1 MFRAQF
7 VLASPWYRLFPA
19 AVLAAFSLLH
29 AQENPSDVL
38 QVLSAAPDS
47 AAVRDSAQVVPA
59 SVSDSS
65 ANQVVD
71 QVAADSASARDS
83 VVVQA
88 PADSAAAAAPV
99 SKPLKSVLYLGGGEN
114 SPWFHLGVL
123 YAIETYSVPVDSIV
137 GTSWGAYVGA
147 LWAKGVAPDDI
158 QRILLGSDLDS
169 LAGLGKVDASVANAR
184 FAIPVSQSGIPSLR
198 QRFSVHV
205 DSSGYVGPRVV
216 PCGTSPA
223 GIVLAS

>member
-1 MFRAQF
+1 MFRAPF
-7 VLASPWYRLFPA
+7 VLTSPWYRLFPA

-88 PADSAAAAAPV
+88 PVDSAAAAAPV
-99 SKPLKSVLYLGGGEN
+99 SKPLKSVLYLGGGAN
-114 SPWFHLGVL
+114 SPLWRQIYADVFGCRVARAAIGQQAAALGAALV
-123 YAIETYSVPVDSIV
+123 A
-137 GTSWGAYVGA
+137 GVGA
-147 LWAKGVAPDDI
+147 GVWRDFS
-158 QRILLGSDLDS
+158 ILESIARSD
-169 LAGLGKVDASVANAR
+169 AEARPDASASSDYSNRYAR
-184 FAIPVSQSGIPSLR
+184 WLALSGKLGEWAGTLHFSASLR
-198 QRFSVHV
+198 
-205 DSSGYVGPRVV
+205 
-216 PCGTSPA
+216 
-223 GIVLAS
+223 